1 MNFWI
6 IYYIISS
13 SMENLK
19 VIKLNEFWKILSSR
33 ILGKQIFEEV
43 EKENFRVV
51 FDFVGVDMVN
61 SWFTDELFWKIVERG
76 ITNFKIRNIENN
88 LIKRLI
94 LLAMEGRRQ
103 NELA

>member
-1 MNFWI
+1 
-6 IYYIISS
+6 
-13 SMENLK
+13 MENLK

-33 ILGKQIFEEV
+33 ILGKKIFEEV

-51 FDFVGVDMVN
+51 FDFVGIDMVN
-61 SWFTDELFWKIVERG
+61 SSFTDELFWKIVERG

-103 NELA
+103 KELA

>member
-1 MNFWI
+1 MNLWI

-51 FDFVGVDMVN
+51 FDFVGIDMVN
-61 SWFTDELFWKIVERG
+61 SSFTDELFWKIVERG

-103 NELA
+103 KELA

>member
-1 MNFWI
+1 
-6 IYYIISS
+6 
-13 SMENLK
+13 MENLK

-103 NELA
+103 KELA

>member
-1 MNFWI
+1 
-6 IYYIISS
+6 
-13 SMENLK
+13 MENLK

-51 FDFVGVDMVN
+51 FDFVGIDMVN
-61 SWFTDELFWKIVERG
+61 SSFTDELFWKIVERG

-103 NELA
+103 KELA

>member
-1 MNFWI
+1 
-6 IYYIISS
+6 
-13 SMENLK
+13 MENLK